1 MLRRGFAFLQ
11 VERNVPYICHRQTA
25 KLISVDL
32 GATVHT
38 VVENEGACGNR
49 YVTFRTPRSVMA
61 ETEMDNL
68 RGNVQR
74 HGQCDTSRLTRRE
87 FLAEAGGTAGLAM
100 MMPLMSSIARP
111 TNALPELVSL
121 NALELSQKIKAKQV
135 SCVEVMRTYLAHIER
150 SNPKVNAIVS
160 LQPAESL
167 LRYAK
172 ERDAQLVR
180 GEYLGWMHGFPH
192 AVKDLA
198 ATKGIR
204 TSNGSPLFDSL
215 PDHDEIFV
223 ERLRRNGAI
232 LIGKTN
238 VPELGFGSQSYNPV
252 FGTTL
257 NAYDQTKC
265 AGGSSGGAAVSLALR
280 MLPLA
285 DGSDM
290 MGSLRNPAAFNNVFG
305 FRPSYGRVP
314 SSAGELFLRTFSV
327 EGPMGRSAS
336 DVAML
341 LSVMAGPDPRAPF
354 SIEQD
359 PAMFVQSLKRD
370 FKGTRIGWFGNFDGY
385 LEMQPG
391 ILELCQES
399 FKAFQSLGCLVEP
412 AKSDFDMA
420 KLWDAW
426 LTLRQSLT
434 AGGLAA
440 FYNDPAKR
448 AKLKP
453 EIQWEIEG
461 GLKVTAMEFQHAS
474 EVRSDWY
481 RALLKLFQTY
491 DYLLLPSAQVFPFDA
506 QEHWPKEINGTK
518 MDTYHRWMEV
528 VIPAALA
535 GLPALNVPVGFGPTA
550 LPMGMQV
557 IGKPHADF
565 AVLQMAFAYEQ
576 AVPWVRDYLPPLL
589 KVAT

>member
-1 MLRRGFAFLQ
+1 
-11 VERNVPYICHRQTA
+11 
-25 KLISVDL
+25 
-32 GATVHT
+32 
-38 VVENEGACGNR
+38 
-49 YVTFRTPRSVMA
+49 
-61 ETEMDNL
+61 MDNL
-68 RGNVQR
+68 RGNEQQR
-74 HGQCDTSRLTRRE
+74 AQRDASRLTRRE
-87 FLAEAGGTAGLAM
+87 FLAEAGGAAGVAM
-100 MMPLMSSIARP
+100 MAPWMSSIAMP
-111 TNALPELVSL
+111 ANALLELVSL

-135 SCVEVMRTYLAHIER
+135 SCVEVMQTYLAHIER
-150 SNPKVNAIVS
+150 LNPKVNAIVS
-160 LQPAESL
+160 LQPAEAL
-167 LRYAK
+167 LRQAR
-172 ERDAQLVR
+172 ERDAQLAR
-180 GEYLGWMHGFPH
+180 GQYLGWMHGFPH

-204 TSNGSPLFDSL
+204 TSNGSPLFDSI
-215 PDHDEIFV
+215 PNHDELFV

-280 MLPLA
+280 MLPVA

-305 FRPSYGRVP
+305 FRTSYGRVP
-314 SSAGELFLRTFSV
+314 GLGGELFLHTLSV
-327 EGPMGRSAS
+327 EGPMGRSAA

-341 LSVMAGPDPRAPF
+341 LSVMAGPDSRAPF

-359 PAMFVQSLKRD
+359 PVMFSQSLKRD
-370 FKGTRIGWFGNFDGY
+370 FNGTRIGWFGNFDGY
-385 LEMQPG
+385 LEIQPG
-391 ILELCQES
+391 ILELCQKS
-399 FKAFQSLGCLVEP
+399 FKAFESLGCLVEP
-412 AKSDFDMA
+412 TKPDFDMA

-426 LTLRQSLT
+426 LTLRHSLS
-434 AGGLAA
+434 AGELTE
-440 FYNDPAKR
+440 FYNNPGKR

-461 GLKVTAMEFQHAS
+461 GLNVTAMEVQHAS
-474 EVRSDWY
+474 QVRSDWY
-481 RALLKLFQTY
+481 RALLKQFQTY

-506 QEHWPKEINGTK
+506 QEHWPKEINGKK

-528 VIPAALA
+528 VIPATMA
-535 GLPALNVPVGFGPTA
+535 GLPALSVPVGFGPTGM
-550 LPMGMQV
+550 PMGMQV

-565 AVLQMAFAYEQ
+565 AVLQMAYAYEQ
-576 AVPWVRDYLPPLL
+576 AAPWVRDYPPPLL
-589 KVAT
+589 QTRA

>member
-1 MLRRGFAFLQ
+1 M
-11 VERNVPYICHRQTA
+11 IRQNA
-25 KLISVDL
+25 AGV
-32 GATVHT
+32 
-38 VVENEGACGNR
+38 
-49 YVTFRTPRSVMA
+49 
-61 ETEMDNL
+61 
-68 RGNVQR
+68 
-74 HGQCDTSRLTRRE
+74 TRRE
-87 FLAEAGGTAGLAM
+87 FLVQASGAASVAM
-100 MMPLMSSIARP
+100 VGSFASSMHATVANP
-111 TNALPELVSL
+111 LPELVSL
-121 NALELSQKIKAKQV
+121 NALELSRKIKTKQV
-135 SCVEVMRTYLAHIER
+135 SCVEVMQTYLAHIER
-150 SNPKVNAIVS
+150 INPKVNAIVS

-167 LRYAK
+167 LQQAK
-172 ERDAQLVR
+172 ERDAQLAR

-204 TSNGSPLFDSL
+204 TSNGSPLFDSV

-223 ERLRRNGAI
+223 ERLRRNGVI

-280 MLPLA
+280 MLAVA

-305 FRPSYGRVP
+305 FRTSFGRVP
-314 SSAGELFLRTFSV
+314 SLGGELFLHTLSV
-327 EGPMGRSAS
+327 EGPMGRSVA

-359 PAMFVQSLKRD
+359 PTIFTQALQRD
-370 FKGTRIGWFGNFDGY
+370 FKGTRTGWLGNFDGY
-385 LEMQPG
+385 LPMQPG
-391 ILELCQES
+391 ILDLCQKA
-399 FKAFQSLGCLVEP
+399 FKAFESFGCIVEA
-412 AKSDFDMA
+412 AKPDFDMA

-426 LTLRQSLT
+426 LILRHSLS

-440 FYNDPAKR
+440 VYNDPAKR

-453 EIQWEIEG
+453 EIQWEIDG
-461 GLKVTAMEFQHAS
+461 GLNIRAAEFQHAS
-474 EVRSDWY
+474 QVRSDWY
-481 RALLKLFQTY
+481 RSLLKLFQAY
-491 DYLLLPSAQVFPFDA
+491 DYLLIPSAQVFPFDA
-506 QEHWPKEINGTK
+506 QEHWPKEIGGKK

-528 VIPAALA
+528 VLPATMA
-535 GLPALNVPVGFGPTA
+535 GLPALSVPVGFGA
-550 LPMGMQV
+550 AGLPMGMQV
-557 IGKPHADF
+557 IGKPHADL
-565 AVLQMAFAYEQ
+565 AVLQVANAYEQ
-576 AVPWVRDYLPPLL
+576 AAPWTRDRLPSLL
-589 KVAT
+589 RHS

>member
-1 MLRRGFAFLQ
+1 MIA
-11 VERNVPYICHRQTA
+11 PW
-25 KLISVDL
+25 
-32 GATVHT
+32 
-38 VVENEGACGNR
+38 
-49 YVTFRTPRSVMA
+49 
-61 ETEMDNL
+61 
-68 RGNVQR
+68 
-74 HGQCDTSRLTRRE
+74 
-87 FLAEAGGTAGLAM
+87 
-100 MMPLMSSIARP
+100 MSSIAMP
-111 TNALPELVSL
+111 GNVLPELVSL

-135 SCVEVMRTYLAHIER
+135 SCVEVMQAYLAHIER
-150 SNPKVNAIVS
+150 FNPKVNAIVS
-160 LQPAESL
+160 LQPTEAL
-167 LRYAK
+167 LRQAK

-204 TSNGSPLFDSL
+204 TSNGSPLFDSI
-215 PDHDEIFV
+215 PDNDALFV

-238 VPELGFGSQSYNPV
+238 VPELGFGSQTYNPV

-257 NAYDQTKC
+257 NAYDQMKC

-280 MLPLA
+280 MLPVA
-285 DGSDM
+285 DGSDW

-305 FRPSYGRVP
+305 FRTSYGRVP
-314 SSAGELFLRTFSV
+314 KVGGELFLHTLSV

-359 PAMFVQSLKRD
+359 PAMFAQSLKRD
-370 FKGTRIGWFGNFDGY
+370 FKGTRIGWLGNFEGY
-385 LEMQPG
+385 LEIQPG
-391 ILELCQES
+391 ILELCRKS
-399 FKAFQSLGCLVEP
+399 FKAFESLGCLVEP
-412 AKSDFDMA
+412 TSLDFDMA

-426 LTLRQSLT
+426 LTLRHSLV
-434 AGGLAA
+434 AGDLAA
-440 FYNDPAKR
+440 FYDDPDKR

-461 GLKVTAMEFQHAS
+461 GLKVSAMEFQHAS
-474 EVRSDWY
+474 QVRSDWY
-481 RALLKLFQTY
+481 RVLLKLFQTY
-491 DYLLLPSAQVFPFDA
+491 DYLLLPSSQVFPFDA
-506 QEHWPKEINGTK
+506 QEHWPKEINGKK

-528 VIPAALA
+528 VIPATMA
-535 GLPALNVPVGFGPTA
+535 GLPALSVPVGFGPTT

-565 AVLQMAFAYEQ
+565 AVLQMAYAYEQ
-576 AVPWVRDYLPPLL
+576 AVSWVRDYLPPLL
-589 KVAT
+589 KTAA

>member
-1 MLRRGFAFLQ
+1 
-11 VERNVPYICHRQTA
+11 
-25 KLISVDL
+25 
-32 GATVHT
+32 
-38 VVENEGACGNR
+38 
-49 YVTFRTPRSVMA
+49 
-61 ETEMDNL
+61 MDNL
-68 RGNVQR
+68 RGNAQR
-74 HGQCDTSRLTRRE
+74 HGQPGTSQLTRRE
-87 FLAEAGGTAGLAM
+87 FVAEAGGALGLAM
-100 MMPLMSSIARP
+100 MPPMVSAIAKP
-111 TNALPELVSL
+111 AIALPELVSL

-135 SCVEVMRTYLAHIER
+135 SCVEVMQAYLAHIKR
-150 SNPKVNAIVS
+150 FNSKVNAIVS
-160 LQPAESL
+160 LQPADALMRQAE
-167 LRYAK
+167 
-172 ERDAQLVR
+172 ERDAQLSR

-204 TSNGSPLFDSL
+204 TSNGSPLFDSI
-215 PDHDEIFV
+215 PDHDELFV
-223 ERLRRNGAI
+223 ERLRRNGVI

-238 VPELGFGSQSYNPV
+238 APELGFGSQSYNPI

-280 MLPLA
+280 MLPVA

-305 FRPSYGRVP
+305 FRPSFGRVP
-314 SSAGELFLRTFSV
+314 SADSEQFLHTLSV
-327 EGPMGRSAS
+327 DGPMGRSAT

-341 LSVMAGPDPRAPF
+341 LSVMAGPDPRAPL
-354 SIEQD
+354 SIDQD
-359 PAMFVQSLKRD
+359 PAIFGQSLQRD

-391 ILELCQES
+391 ILELCQKS
-399 FKAFQSLGCLVEP
+399 FGAFQSSGCRVEP
-412 AKSDFDMA
+412 AKPDFPMA

-426 LTLRQSLT
+426 LTLRHSLT
-434 AGGLAA
+434 AAGLAA

-461 GLKVTAMEFQHAS
+461 GLNVTAMEFQHAS
-474 EVRSDWY
+474 QVRSDWY

-506 QEHWPKEINGTK
+506 QEHWPKEINGKK

-528 VIPAALA
+528 VIPATMA
-535 GLPALNVPVGFGPTA
+535 GLPAMSVPVGFGATG

-565 AVLQMAFAYEQ
+565 AVLQLAYAYEQ
-576 AVPWVRDYLPPLL
+576 AMPWVRDNLPPLL
-589 KVAT
+589 KTSP

>member
-1 MLRRGFAFLQ
+1 
-11 VERNVPYICHRQTA
+11 
-25 KLISVDL
+25 
-32 GATVHT
+32 
-38 VVENEGACGNR
+38 
-49 YVTFRTPRSVMA
+49 
-61 ETEMDNL
+61 
-68 RGNVQR
+68 
-74 HGQCDTSRLTRRE
+74 
-87 FLAEAGGTAGLAM
+87 
-100 MMPLMSSIARP
+100 
-111 TNALPELVSL
+111 
-121 NALELSQKIKAKQV
+121 
-135 SCVEVMRTYLAHIER
+135 
-150 SNPKVNAIVS
+150 
-160 LQPAESL
+160 
-167 LRYAK
+167 
-172 ERDAQLVR
+172 
-180 GEYLGWMHGFPH
+180 
-192 AVKDLA
+192 
-198 ATKGIR
+198 
-204 TSNGSPLFDSL
+204 
-215 PDHDEIFV
+215 
-223 ERLRRNGAI
+223 
-232 LIGKTN
+232 
-238 VPELGFGSQSYNPV
+238 
-252 FGTTL
+252 
-257 NAYDQTKC
+257 
-265 AGGSSGGAAVSLALR
+265 
-280 MLPLA
+280 
-285 DGSDM
+285 

-359 PAMFVQSLKRD
+359 PAIFVQSLKRD

-385 LEMQPG
+385 LEIQPG
-391 ILELCQES
+391 ILELCQKS

-440 FYNDPAKR
+440 FYNDPSKR

-474 EVRSDWY
+474 QVRSDWY
-481 RALLKLFQTY
+481 RALLRLFQTY

-506 QEHWPKEINGTK
+506 QEHWPKEINGKK
-518 MDTYHRWMEV
+518 MDSYHRWMEV
-528 VIPAALA
+528 VIPATVA

-589 KVAT
+589 KTAA

>member
-1 MLRRGFAFLQ
+1 
-11 VERNVPYICHRQTA
+11 
-25 KLISVDL
+25 
-32 GATVHT
+32 
-38 VVENEGACGNR
+38 
-49 YVTFRTPRSVMA
+49 
-61 ETEMDNL
+61 MDNL
-68 RGNVQR
+68 RRNLQQ
-74 HGQCDTSRLTRRE
+74 HGQRDTPLLTRRE
-87 FLAEAGGTAGLAM
+87 FLAEAGGTAGAAM
-100 MMPLMSSIARP
+100 MTPLMSSITRP
-111 TNALPELVSL
+111 ANALPELVSL

-135 SCVEVMRTYLAHIER
+135 SCVEVMQTYLAHIER
-150 SNPKVNAIVS
+150 FNPKVNAIVS
-160 LQPAESL
+160 LQPAEAL
-167 LRYAK
+167 LRQAR
-172 ERDAQLVR
+172 ERDAQLAR

-204 TSNGSPLFDSL
+204 TSNGSPLFDGI

-223 ERLRRNGAI
+223 ERLRRNGVI

-265 AGGSSGGAAVSLALR
+265 AGGSSGGAAASLALR
-280 MLPLA
+280 MLPVA

-314 SSAGELFLRTFSV
+314 SSGGELFLQTLSV
-327 EGPMGRSAS
+327 EGPMGRSAP

-341 LSVMAGPDPRAPF
+341 LSVMAGADPQAPF

-359 PAMFVQSLKRD
+359 PAIFAQSLKRD

-391 ILELCQES
+391 ILELCQKS
-399 FKAFQSLGCLVEP
+399 FNAFQSLGCLVEP
-412 AKSDFDMA
+412 AKPDFDMA
-420 KLWDAW
+420 RLWNAW
-426 LTLRQSLT
+426 LTLRHSLT

-440 FYNDPAKR
+440 FYDDPAKR
-448 AKLKP
+448 AKFKP

-461 GLKVTAMEFQHAS
+461 GLNVTAMQLQHAS
-474 EVRSDWY
+474 QVRSDWY
-481 RALLKLFQTY
+481 RALLKLFQKY

-506 QEHWPKEINGTK
+506 QEHWPKEINGQK

-528 VIPAALA
+528 VIPATMA
-535 GLPALNVPVGFGPTA
+535 GLPAISVPVGFGPTA

-576 AVPWVRDYLPPLL
+576 ETPWTRNSLPPLL
-589 KVAT
+589 MAGGTFFES

>member
-1 MLRRGFAFLQ
+1 
-11 VERNVPYICHRQTA
+11 
-25 KLISVDL
+25 
-32 GATVHT
+32 
-38 VVENEGACGNR
+38 
-49 YVTFRTPRSVMA
+49 
-61 ETEMDNL
+61 MDNL
-68 RGNVQR
+68 RGNVQPR
-74 HGQCDTSRLTRRE
+74 SQRDTYRLTRRE
-87 FLAEAGGTAGLAM
+87 FLAEAGGAAGVAM
-100 MMPLMSSIARP
+100 MAPWTSSIGRP
-111 TNALPELVSL
+111 ASPLPELVSL
-121 NALELSQKIKAKQV
+121 SALELSQKIKTKQV
-135 SCVEVMRTYLAHIER
+135 SCLEVMQAYLAHIER
-150 SNPKVNAIVS
+150 FNPKVNAIVS
-160 LQPAESL
+160 FQPAEAL
-167 LRYAK
+167 LRQAK
-172 ERDAQLVR
+172 ERDAQLAA
-180 GEYLGWMHGFPH
+180 GEYLGCMHGFPH

-204 TSNGSPLFDSL
+204 TSNGSPLFDSI
-215 PDHDEIFV
+215 PDHDELFV

-252 FGTTL
+252 FGTAL

-290 MGSLRNPAAFNNVFG
+290 MGSLRNPAAFNNIFG

-314 SSAGELFLRTFSV
+314 SSGGELFFHTLSV
-327 EGPMGRSAS
+327 DGPLGRSAS

-359 PAMFVQSLKRD
+359 PAMFAQSLLQD
-370 FKGTRIGWFGNFDGY
+370 FKGTRIGWLGNFDGY

-391 ILELCQES
+391 ILDLCQKS
-399 FKAFQSLGCLVEP
+399 FQAFQSLGCVVEP
-412 AKSDFDMA
+412 AKPDFDMA

-426 LTLRQSLT
+426 LTLRHSLS
-434 AGGLAA
+434 AGALAP

-448 AKLKP
+448 VKLKP

-474 EVRSDWY
+474 QVRSDWY

-506 QEHWPKEINGTK
+506 QQHWPKQINARQ

-528 VIPAALA
+528 VIPATMA
-535 GLPALNVPVGFGPTA
+535 GLPAISVPVGFGPAT

-557 IGKPHADF
+557 IGKPHTDF

-576 AVPWVRDYLPPLL
+576 AAPWTRDHLPPLL
-589 KVAT
+589 KAIS

>member
-1 MLRRGFAFLQ
+1 
-11 VERNVPYICHRQTA
+11 
-25 KLISVDL
+25 
-32 GATVHT
+32 
-38 VVENEGACGNR
+38 
-49 YVTFRTPRSVMA
+49 
-61 ETEMDNL
+61 MDNL
-68 RGNVQR
+68 WGTAQQGGQR
-74 HGQCDTSRLTRRE
+74 DTFRLTRRE
-87 FLAEAGGTAGLAM
+87 FLVGAGGAMGAVMAPWMSAMATAA
-100 MMPLMSSIARP
+100 S
-111 TNALPELVSL
+111 ALPELVSL
-121 NALELSQKIKAKQV
+121 TALELSQKIKTKQV
-135 SCVEVMRTYLAHIER
+135 SCVEVMQTYLAHIER
-150 SNPKVNAIVS
+150 CNPKVNAIVS
-160 LQPAESL
+160 LQPVEEL
-167 LRYAK
+167 MRQAK
-172 ERDAQLVR
+172 ERDAQLAR

-198 ATKGIR
+198 ETKGIR
-204 TSNGSPLFDSL
+204 TSNGSPLFDGV

-223 ERLRRNGAI
+223 ERLRRNGVI
-232 LIGKTN
+232 LIAKTN

-280 MLPLA
+280 MLPVA

-314 SSAGELFLRTFSV
+314 SAGGELFFHTLSTD
-327 EGPMGRSAS
+327 GPMGRSAA

-359 PAMFVQSLKRD
+359 PAMFAQSLKRD
-370 FKGTRIGWFGNFDGY
+370 FKGTRVGWFGNFDGY

-391 ILELCQES
+391 ILELCQKS
-399 FKAFQSLGCLVEP
+399 FKAFQSLGCVVEP
-412 AKSDFDMA
+412 AKPDFEIS

-426 LTLRQSLT
+426 LTLRHSLT

-440 FYNDPAKR
+440 FYKDPAKR

-461 GLKVTAMEFQHAS
+461 GLNVTAMEFQHAS
-474 EVRSDWY
+474 QVRSDWY

-491 DYLLLPSAQVFPFDA
+491 DYVLLPSAQVFPFDA
-506 QEHWPKEINGTK
+506 QEHWPKEINGKK

-528 VIPAALA
+528 VIPATMA
-535 GLPALNVPVGFGPTA
+535 GLPAISVPGGFGSTG

-557 IGKPHADF
+557 IGKPHADL
-565 AVLQMAFAYEQ
+565 AVLQMAHAYEQ
-576 AVPWVRDYLPPLL
+576 AAPWVRDYLPPLL
-589 KVAT
+589 KTAA

>member
-1 MLRRGFAFLQ
+1 
-11 VERNVPYICHRQTA
+11 
-25 KLISVDL
+25 
-32 GATVHT
+32 
-38 VVENEGACGNR
+38 
-49 YVTFRTPRSVMA
+49 
-61 ETEMDNL
+61 MDNL
-68 RGNVQR
+68 RGNVQL
-74 HGQCDTSRLTRRE
+74 HGKPDSSRLTRRE
-87 FLAEAGGTAGLAM
+87 FVAEAGGAVGLAM
-100 MMPLMSSIARP
+100 MLSLVSSIAKP
-111 TNALPELVSL
+111 ANALPELVSL
-121 NALELSQKIKAKQV
+121 NALELSRKIKTKQV
-135 SCVEVMRTYLAHIER
+135 SCVEVMQTYLAHIER
-150 SNPKVNAIVS
+150 FNSKVNAIVS
-160 LQPAESL
+160 LQPAETL
-167 LRYAK
+167 VRQAK
-172 ERDAQLVR
+172 ERDAQLSR

-204 TSNGSPLFDSL
+204 TSNGSPLFDSI

-223 ERLRRNGAI
+223 QRLRRNGVI

-257 NAYDQTKC
+257 NGYDQTKC

-280 MLPLA
+280 MLPVA

-305 FRPSYGRVP
+305 FRPSFGRVP
-314 SSAGELFLRTFSV
+314 SAGGEQFLHTLSV
-327 EGPMGRSAS
+327 DGSMGRSVS

-341 LSVMAGPDPRAPF
+341 LSVMAGPDPGAPL

-359 PAMFVQSLKRD
+359 PAIFAQSLKRD

-385 LEMQPG
+385 LEIHPG
-391 ILELCQES
+391 ILELCQNS
-399 FKAFQSLGCLVEP
+399 FKAFQSLGCVVEP
-412 AKSDFDMA
+412 AKPDFNMA
-420 KLWDAW
+420 KLWDSW
-426 LTLRQSLT
+426 LTLRHSLT

-461 GLKVTAMEFQHAS
+461 GLNLTAMEFQHAS
-474 EVRSDWY
+474 QVRSDWY

-506 QEHWPKEINGTK
+506 QEHWPKEINGHK

-528 VIPAALA
+528 VIPATMA
-535 GLPALNVPVGFGPTA
+535 GLPALSVPVGFGTTA
-550 LPMGMQV
+550 LPMGMQL
-557 IGKPHADF
+557 IGKPNADF
-565 AVLQMAFAYEQ
+565 AVLQLAYAYEQ
-576 AVPWVRDYLPPLL
+576 AIPWVRDYLPPLL
-589 KVAT
+589 KSAALPR